1 MIKKDIVG
9 IFFNRIILLGIVVD
23 TYVKEGEKSK
33 IIIETIKFSET
44 MQTDIKT
51 VLFPNPVIGSF
62 IEKNIGKG
70 DVVHITGIYQ
80 IDPFTP
86 NNARTLDFAHKDGC
100 ELRNKKNESLVV
112 LGEEICIVNGKSS
125 SYLFLS
131 PKQ

>member
-1 MIKKDIVG
+1 MKKDIVG

-23 TYVKEGEKSK
+23 TYVKEGEDSK

-44 MQTDIKT
+44 MKTEIKT
-51 VLFPNPVIGSF
+51 IIFNTPVIGAF
-62 IEKNIGKG
+62 IEKNIEKG

-80 IDPFTP
+80 MDNFTT
-86 NNARTLDFAHKDGC
+86 NNARTLAFADKDGC